1 MNDDTATQEVGS
13 CRSHMINLG
22 SRSDKWMDGDN
33 FDGKLTYAYTK
44 GENHYVLL
52 LGRVA

>member
-22 SRSDKWMDGDN
+22 SRSDKWMDGEN
-33 FDGKLTYAYTK
+33 FDGKLTDV
-44 GENHYVLL
+44 HYLL
-52 LGRVA
+52 KEKTTMYYY